1 MKKYLNILTLWIA
14 AILAVAPAT
23 AKNWDICENPD
34 ERSILPGGTD
44 KWMANNFKYPIEAW
58 RETRKK
64 KGTILR
70 NFELIIGKD
79 GKVLDYQLP
88 EKMHPA
94 LKREFDRVIQKMHW
108 LPGYKDGEP
117 VISRIRPD
125 LIIAPENTDGENI
138 PFGLE
143 NIVSKGKHA
152 LAKLKKMHSPTTEKD
167 SATINALGL
176 TAELFPTKPV
186 YSIYFAGVCASNGI
200 NDRSI
205 SIIDSCYICYRID
218 PDTSLRNESNQLLW
232 PSGYSGRYEIWISL
246 VRIMHHILAK
256 SDKTDRVCLEAFRY
270 INDRIEI
277 GDLRHDPTPWIAEQR
292 SQRRMQDLQ
301 RERVNE
307 FFSKSGQYISTNTP
321 SWERMMRNYTIA
333 EVSSSL
339 GYWSKEGKINN
350 AQVAQLTALLDEER
364 KATLNGEKAT
374 SKDYARLFGCKAL
387 AIWALEGEV
396 GLKNFINEIRSGN
409 PTKKLASY
417 LDNLEK
423 NYDRYSSLLSDYP
436 AAMLAI
442 VSPVPPQGT
451 DEEGQRAFY
460 ERRRAAEKV
469 FPIKWLSSN

>member
-1 MKKYLNILTLWIA
+1 
-14 AILAVAPAT
+14 
-23 AKNWDICENPD
+23 
-34 ERSILPGGTD
+34 
-44 KWMANNFKYPIEAW
+44 
-58 RETRKK
+58 
-64 KGTILR
+64 
-70 NFELIIGKD
+70 
-79 GKVLDYQLP
+79 
-88 EKMHPA
+88 
-94 LKREFDRVIQKMHW
+94 
-108 LPGYKDGEP
+108 
-117 VISRIRPD
+117 
-125 LIIAPENTDGENI
+125 
-138 PFGLE
+138 
-143 NIVSKGKHA
+143 
-152 LAKLKKMHSPTTEKD
+152 
-167 SATINALGL
+167 
-176 TAELFPTKPV
+176 
-186 YSIYFAGVCASNGI
+186 
-200 NDRSI
+200 
-205 SIIDSCYICYRID
+205 
-218 PDTSLRNESNQLLW
+218 
-232 PSGYSGRYEIWISL
+232 
-246 VRIMHHILAK
+246 
-256 SDKTDRVCLEAFRY
+256 
-270 INDRIEI
+270 
-277 GDLRHDPTPWIAEQR
+277 
-292 SQRRMQDLQ
+292 MQDLQ

-442 VSPVPPQGT
+442 VSPVPPQGA
-451 DEEGQRAFY
+451 DEQGQRVFY